1 MGGARYGS
9 PCLFHWECGQ
19 MVRVE
24 QYFGKSLTVFGE
36 ADESTTRQMVNVMKS
51 DRVAAASLMADN
63 HLGYSIPIGGV
74 VGYRDAVSPSGV
86 GYDIACGNKAVRLAD
101 PPRFDLPRMMD
112 RIYSTLSFGL
122 GRRNQER
129 VDHEL
134 FHDDPGWGV
143 PVCRGLRDLAMAQLG
158 TIGSG
163 NHYVDLMLDE
173 EDNLWVAVHFGS
185 RGFGHKI
192 ATHFIRAGGGKD
204 GMFVDPVVFDVS
216 SDLGQQYLL
225 AMNLAGRYAYAGR
238 DWVCQ
243 KVAQLIGGR
252 VEEEVHVHHNFAWM
266 EEHDGERLYVVR
278 KGATPISHDRLGY
291 IGGSMG
297 DNAVIVRARE
307 GAQSSTSFR
316 SGPHGAGRVMSRN
329 EAAGKWTKGRRTGGK
344 ITRKM
349 MLEWL
354 RPMGVELR
362 GAGADE
368 APHVYKRLGDV
379 LRFHPDVEVVHTL
392 RPIGVAMAGEDV
404 QDPFKD

>member
-1 MGGARYGS
+1 V
-9 PCLFHWECGQ
+9 
-19 MVRVE
+19 VRVQE
-24 QYFGKSLTVFGE
+24 AFGKTLTVFGE
-36 ADESTTRQMVNVMKS
+36 ADENTTRQMVNVMKS
-51 DRVAAASLMADN
+51 DRVAGASLMADN

-74 VGYRDAVSPSGV
+74 VAYRNAVSPSGV
-86 GYDIACGNKAVRLAD
+86 GYDIACGNKAVKLGE
-101 PPRFDLPRMMD
+101 PPRFDLPGMMD

-134 FHDDPGWGV
+134 FDDDPGWDV
-143 PVCRGLRDLAMAQLG
+143 PICRQLRDLARSQLG
-158 TIGSG
+158 TVGSG

-173 EDNLWVAVHFGS
+173 VDNLWVAVHFGS

-192 ATHFIRAGGGKD
+192 ATHFIKAGGGRD
-204 GMFVDPVVFDVS
+204 GMFVDPVVLDAA
-216 SDLGQQYLL
+216 SDLGQQYIL

-238 DWVCQ
+238 DWVCR
-243 KVAQLIGGR
+243 KVTELIGGI
-252 VEEEVHVHHNFAWM
+252 VQEEVHVHHNFAWM
-266 EEHDGERLYVVR
+266 EEHDGEPLHVVR
-278 KGATPISHDRLGY
+278 KGATPMPPDRLGY

-297 DNAVIVRARE
+297 DNAVIVRRRE
-307 GAQSSTSFR
+307 GAESAPSFQ

-329 EAAGKWTKGRRTGGK
+329 EAAGKWTRGSRTGGK
-344 ITRKM
+344 ITRQM

-362 GAGADE
+362 GAGTDE
-368 APHVYKRLGDV
+368 APQVYKRLSDV
-379 LRFHPDVEVVHTL
+379 LRHHPDVEVVHTL